1 MTVPLV
7 QEMPVLEKIGAKL
20 PTSSAMTTAAS
31 FQNCPEWW
39 MTDFFNM
46 TESVSAGDHKSF
58 NR

>member
-1 MTVPLV
+1 
-7 QEMPVLEKIGAKL
+7 MPVLEKIGAKL